1 MKKSWFLHE
10 QLSEAVATELVE
22 RYRKNNC
29 VVEKS
34 LSSDFASWEIRVLLP
49 ESKKPP
55 RIDRTYIQK
64 MWRD

>member
-10 QLSEAVATELVE
+10 QLSEAEATELVE

-34 LSSDFASWEIRVLLP
+34 LSRDRIVGDPRVVAGI
-49 ESKKPP
+49 EEAAT
-55 RIDRTYIQK
+55 D
-64 MWRD
+64 

>member
-10 QLSEAVATELVE
+10 QLSEAEATELVE

-34 LSSDFASWEIRVLLP
+34 LSRDFASWEIRVLLP

-55 RIDRTYIQK
+55 RIDRTYIQLK
-64 MWRD
+64 WRA

>member
-10 QLSEAVATELVE
+10 QLSEAEATELVE

-34 LSSDFASWEIRVLLP
+34 LSRDFASWEIRVLLP
-49 ESKKPP
+49 ELKKQVP
-55 RIDRTYIQK
+55 Q
-64 MWRD
+64 